1 MLGYLNTC
9 ISLESHT
16 LLEVADFSDFR
27 NQKSREK
34 SVVFDLSQQL
44 KDLLS
49 AEGIKHNNQIDIE
62 GYTNRLTSIKP
73 NPPFSRR
80 LLPLLGLR
88 FLRSVGLIVTL
99 ITWLRLHF
107 SVFQTPSVNG
117 LMFNKVSYFID

>member
-88 FLRSVGLIVTL
+88 FLRSVGFNSDSYHLV
-99 ITWLRLHF
+99 RAAFFCF
-107 SVFQTPSVNG
+107 SNALSQWPYV
-117 LMFNKVSYFID
+117 